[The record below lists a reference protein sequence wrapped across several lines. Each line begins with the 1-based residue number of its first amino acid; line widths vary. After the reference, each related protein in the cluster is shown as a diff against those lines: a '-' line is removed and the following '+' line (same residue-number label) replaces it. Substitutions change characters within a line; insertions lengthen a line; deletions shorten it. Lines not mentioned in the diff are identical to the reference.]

1 MIPIYTGSNENL
13 LINHRISKHVSPHMH
28 HNIEFIYVT
37 KGTLELGIGT
47 EFFHM
52 KDGDFA
58 IVFPDMIHHYQVF
71 TQGTNTA
78 FYVETSVSP
87 NSQFAMDLQKMCPVN
102 PVIEAGD
109 LHPDVKNAILSLYK
123 EVT

>member
-1 MIPIYTGSNENL
+1 MIPIYTGSKESL

-58 IVFPDMIHHYQVF
+58 IVFPDTIHHYQVF
-71 TQGTNTA
+71 T
-78 FYVETSVSP
+78 
-87 NSQFAMDLQKMCPVN
+87 
-102 PVIEAGD
+102 
-109 LHPDVKNAILSLYK
+109 
-123 EVT
+123 